1 MTASRKSTHSK
12 GNYAQLLKDALLQLR
27 EQKAK
32 LKVIEQKESEPIAII
47 GIGCRFPGGAHDPET
62 FWQCLVQ
69 GKDAITEIPSDR
81 WDIDHYYDPDP
92 EASGKMSSR
101 YGGFVDNIDLFD
113 PCFFGLSP
121 REAVSLDPQQRLLLE
136 VSWEAIEA
144 AAVSPQYLSSVSTG
158 VFIGI
163 CSNDYIQHLINQG
176 EKGIDAYLAVGN
188 SHSTAA
194 GRLSHLLGLSGPCL
208 AVDTACSS
216 SLVATHLACINLR
229 NRECDIA
236 IAGGVQRLLSPIF
249 NINFSKAKM
258 LATDGRCKTF
268 DARAN
273 GFVRSEG
280 CGIIALKRI
289 SDAVA
294 ENDNIIAVIRSSAI
308 NHDGHTSGLTVPN
321 GVSQQAVIRRA
332 LANGKTDPARI
343 DYIEAHG
350 TGTALGDPIE
360 IGALA
365 ALFGDS
371 HSQKRPLIVGSVKT
385 NIGHL
390 EAAAGIAG
398 LLKIILQMQYGKI
411 APHLHLERPN
421 PYISWN
427 TIPIKVPTS
436 CLPWPKTEKPRL
448 AGVSSFGF
456 SGTNAHVVIEE
467 APRIVPKPS
476 PDSLVKRPRNILT
489 LSARSERAL
498 SELIVRYRTLLEK
511 HPELDIGD
519 VCWSA
524 NTGRS
529 HFDNRLAIT
538 IGASSEL
545 IEKLRKV
552 EGENETPDCDI
563 SRSKISAAAEIVF
576 IFADEDI
583 PVLEAGRQLYQSNP
597 TFRKAFERCEKV
609 LESYLKNQ
617 LSTILNPKSSDKPM
631 GYQIQYS
638 KPVLF
643 ALEYALYHLWQSWGI
658 TPSVVTGYG
667 IGEYVAAH
675 VAGVFSLE
683 DSIKLLIAREHVVKP
698 TQEFQRVTRSIHYA
712 KPTLKWIPSFNG
724 TTRFSKIEP
733 SDYWYEQLHS
743 RVDVNAV
750 IESFYEHGNALI
762 LECGPQPMIMAKN
775 KFKGSRTHQT
785 ARLSSL
791 GTGSDVWQQLLRT
804 LGELYVRGAP
814 VNWVGFDKDYCRRK
828 VVLPTYPFQRQRYWV
843 ENRSKRNPSPD
854 QHESVHPLL
863 GRRLTLAVNT
873 TEIFFESVLSAN
885 DPAYLQDHRIFDKVI
900 LPGAA
905 FLEMAISAG
914 IAVFQETCVVL
925 ENVAIEQP
933 LIFEGKKSKVI
944 QFILTPDNGQGYRFE
959 IYSREYD
966 TTDGKIPWTRHSSG
980 RVFPSKFRTSED
992 VDDVHNELLKS
1003 ESIKTDE
1010 FYQQSRT
1017 QGLRLGPCFHSIQ
1030 ELGRKE
1036 NQSYA
1041 RIELP
1046 DEACCKAATRY
1057 QIHPILLDAGLQ
1069 LAGAAALLETD
1080 RSSPYLPVGIERLQ
1094 MNCQA
1099 GLQLWGRAQARG
1111 AGQGQSDTISSDIQ
1125 LIDSNGTPVVQI
1137 QGFSM
1142 RRTTQRTLQR
1152 MLSQDTRDWIY
1163 RINWQPQESPANAA
1177 VETKSKLSG
1186 LWMIFTAECQ
1196 LGDQILHRLRQ
1207 NGADGIVVTPG
1218 KKKQKLSAEH
1228 YQIDP
1233 LSPAHFSWLL
1243 QNSLSKKEELRGV
1256 IHLWSVTI
1264 LSDEKL
1270 ELDELRRSQE
1280 LGCASVLHLSQ
1291 SLGQAEDI
1299 QALELW
1305 LMTKGAQAVDT
1316 EKNVQVQQ
1324 SPLWGL
1330 GRVIAMEHPNFNCRN
1345 LDLDPQSKMTVDIDT
1360 IIDEVILRDHEREIA
1375 HRSGQRFVPRLIH
1388 DRQQSADDHD
1398 GVHDQASYMITGGSG
1413 TLGLRITRWLAKRG
1427 ARHLVLLGRRNVS
1440 PTLRIELDAIE
1451 QQGISVHYRQA
1462 DVTKQK
1468 DITAILDEIK
1478 STMPP
1483 LKGII
1488 HAAGIINDGVLQS
1501 QGWQDFSQVMAPK
1514 IQGAWLLHQSTQSL
1528 ALDFFICFSSMAS
1541 LLGTP
1546 GQGNYAA
1553 ANAFLDGL
1561 AHLRQKQ
1568 GLPGLTINWGIWSN
1582 GTMAT
1587 QLGSS
1592 YRRLIENGS
1601 MSTLSPEEGIEV
1613 FSMLFESDKTQVS
1626 VMPVNWSK
1634 FLAQIP
1640 SDLTPSLL
1648 DGFKN
1653 LASDQKR
1660 RDDFLHQLRAA
1671 SKEDQRRLLM
1681 EYLQSEIAL
1690 VMGLPNAQQIEPRHR
1705 LFEMGLDS
1713 LMAVE
1718 LRNRLQ
1724 TNLGKPLRSTLLF
1737 DFPTLDALVD
1747 HFQKHVI
1754 STQPTTEPE
1763 NMAPSK
1769 PVTDHAKKILETTDE
1784 EAEARLLQKLQE
1796 LDV

>member
-1 MTASRKSTHSK
+1 MSNPVNTINPK

-32 LKVIEQKESEPIAII
+32 LEVIEREKTEPIAII
-47 GIGCRFPGGAHDPET
+47 GMACRFPGGADDPET
-62 FWQCLVQ
+62 FWEGLVNGQ
-69 GKDAITEIPSDR
+69 DAITEIPPDR
-81 WDIDHYYDPDP
+81 WDIDRYYDPDP
-92 EASGKMSSR
+92 DASGKMNCR
-101 YGGFVDNIDLFD
+101 YGGVIGNLDQFD
-113 PCFFGLSP
+113 PGLFGLSP

-136 VSWEAIEA
+136 VVWEAIEA
-144 AAVSPQYLSSVSTG
+144 ATASPQWLSSVSTG
-158 VFIGI
+158 VFVGI
-163 CSNDYIQHLINQG
+163 CSNDYTQHLINQG
-176 EKGIDAYLAVGN
+176 EQSIDAYLAVGN

-194 GRLSHLLGLSGPCL
+194 GRLSHLFGLSGPCL
-208 AVDTACSS
+208 AMDTSCSS
-216 SLVATHLACINLR
+216 SLVAVHLACLNLR
-229 NRECDIA
+229 NRECDVA

-249 NINFSKAKM
+249 NINFSKARM
-258 LATDGRCKTF
+258 LAADGRCKTF
-268 DARAN
+268 DASAD
-273 GFVRSEG
+273 GYVRSEG
-280 CGIIALKRI
+280 CGAVVLKRL
-289 SDAVA
+289 SDANA
-294 ENDNIIAVIRSSAI
+294 ENDHIVALIRSSAI

-332 LANGKTDPARI
+332 LDNAKI
-343 DYIEAHG
+343 DSADVDYVEAHG
-350 TGTALGDPIE
+350 TGTALGDPVE

-365 ALFGDS
+365 DIFGDS
-371 HSQKRPLIVGSVKT
+371 HSQERPLVVGSVKT

-398 LLKIILQMQYGKI
+398 LLKVILQMQHQKI
-411 APHLHLERPN
+411 VPHLHLQRPN
-421 PYISWN
+421 PYINWD
-427 TIPIKVPTS
+427 TIPITVPKN
-436 CLPWPKTEKPRL
+436 CLPWPNTAKPRL

-456 SGTNAHVVIEE
+456 SGTNAHVVLEE
-467 APRIVPKPS
+467 APSVAPKPS
-476 PDSLVKRPRNILT
+476 TDSSSERPRHVLT
-489 LSARSERAL
+489 LSAQSEPAL
-498 SELIVRYRTLLEK
+498 SELIARYRSYLAK

-529 HFDNRLAIT
+529 HFDNRLAIIT
-538 IGASSEL
+538 GSTSEL
-545 IEKLRKV
+545 IEKFRVMDRK
-552 EGENETPDCDI
+552 NDTLDCDI
-563 SRSKISAAAEIVF
+563 LRSKVSAPPETAF
-576 IFADEDI
+576 IFADEAMS
-583 PVLEAGRQLYQSNP
+583 VLDEGQQLYQSNP
-597 TFRKAFERCEKV
+597 IFRQAFERCDKFLEPYLEKP
-609 LESYLKNQ
+609 LTPL
-617 LSTILNPKSSDKPM
+617 LNPKSNDEFLEGQSLYTKP
-631 GYQIQYS
+631 I
-638 KPVLF
+638 VF
-643 ALEYALYHLWQSWGI
+643 ALEYALYQLWQFWGI
-658 TPSVVTGYG
+658 TPSIVTGYG
-667 IGEYVAAH
+667 IGEYLAAH
-675 VAGVFSLE
+675 IAGVLSLE
-683 DSIKLLIAREHVVKP
+683 DSLKLLVARERFEKP
-698 TQEFQRVTRSIHYA
+698 KRTEFQEVARSIHLA
-712 KPTLKWIPSFNG
+712 KPSLKWVPSITG
-724 TTRFSKIEP
+724 TTASSEVVT
-733 SDYWYEQLHS
+733 SDYWYEQLQSSTDMH
-743 RVDVNAV
+743 AV
-750 IESFYEHGNALI
+750 IQSLYNHGVELG
-762 LECGPQPMIMAKN
+762 LECGPQPVIVKN
-775 KFKGSRTHQT
+775 EYKGSPTSKIT
-785 ARLSSL
+785 RLRSL
-791 GTGSDVWQQLLRT
+791 GAGCDVWRQLLQT

-814 VNWVGFDKDYCRRK
+814 VDWVAFDRGYRRHK
-828 VVLPTYPFQRQRYWV
+828 VALPTYPFQRQRYWV
-843 ENRSKRNPSPD
+843 ENQPKQYPALD
-854 QHESVHPLL
+854 LQESVHPLL
-863 GRRLTLAVNT
+863 GRRLALAVNT
-873 TEIFFESVLSAN
+873 TEIFFESVLSAK

-914 IAVFQETCVVL
+914 ITVFQETCVVL

-933 LIFEGKKSKVI
+933 LIFAEKKSKVI
-944 QFILTPDNGQGYRFE
+944 QFILSPDNGQGYRFE

-980 RVFPSKFRTSED
+980 RVFPSKFKTPED
-992 VDDVHNELLKS
+992 VDDVRNELLKS
-1003 ESIKTDE
+1003 ESIKTGE

-1017 QGLRLGPCFHSIQ
+1017 QGLHLGPCFHSIQ

-1046 DEACCKAATRY
+1046 DEARCKAATHY

-1069 LAGAAALLETD
+1069 LAGAAALLVTD

-1099 GLQLWGRAQARG
+1099 GLQLWGRAETRE
-1111 AGQGQSDTISSDIQ
+1111 AGQSQSDIISSDIE
-1125 LIDSNGTPVVQI
+1125 LIDSNGIPVVQI

-1163 RINWQPQESPANAA
+1163 RINWQPQESPANTA
-1177 VETKSKLSG
+1177 VEAKSKLSG
-1186 LWMIFTAECQ
+1186 LWMIFIVECQ
-1196 LGDQILHRLRQ
+1196 VGDQILHRLRQ
-1207 NGADGIVVTPG
+1207 NGADGIVVIPG

-1233 LSPAHFSWLL
+1233 LSPAHFTWLL
-1243 QNSLSKKEELRGV
+1243 QNSRSKKEKLRGV

-1264 LSDEKL
+1264 LSDKKL

-1280 LGCASVLHLSQ
+1280 LGCASVLHLSK
-1291 SLGQAEDI
+1291 SLGQEEDI
-1299 QALELW
+1299 QALDLW
-1305 LMTKGAQAVDT
+1305 LMTKGAQAVDA

-1345 LDLDPQSKMTVDIDT
+1345 LDLDPQSKMAEDVDT

-1388 DRQQSADDHD
+1388 DRQQSTDDHD
-1398 GVHDQASYMITGGSG
+1398 GVHEQASYMITGGSG
-1413 TLGLRITRWLAKRG
+1413 NLGLRITGWLAKRG
-1427 ARHLVLLGRRNVS
+1427 AGHLVLLGRRDVS
-1440 PTLRIELDAIE
+1440 PTLRLKLDAIE
-1451 QQGISVHYRQA
+1451 QQGVCVHYRQA

-1468 DITAILDEIK
+1468 DITTILDEIK

-1488 HAAGIINDGVLQS
+1488 HAAGVLDDGVLQS
-1501 QGWQDFSQVMAPK
+1501 QSWQNFSQVMAPK

-1561 AHLRQKQ
+1561 AHLRKNQ

-1582 GTMAT
+1582 GAMAT

-1592 YRRLIENGS
+1592 YRRLIESGG
-1601 MSTLSPEEGIEV
+1601 MSTLSPEQGIEA

-1626 VMPVNWSK
+1626 VIPVNWSK

-1653 LASDQKR
+1653 LASDQSR
-1660 RDDFLHQLRAA
+1660 RDDFLHHLRVA

-1705 LFEMGLDS
+1705 LFEIGLDS

-1747 HFQKHVI
+1747 HFQKQVI
-1754 STQPTTEPE
+1754 STQPTAEPA
-1763 NMAPSK
+1763 NTAPSK